1 MLGKDM
7 PSNSMQSH
15 EYFPHSSFHLECISD
30 IYIYH
35 SNSSKLEA
43 KNQNQKP

>member
-15 EYFPHSSFHLECISD
+15 EYFPYSSFHLECISD
-30 IYIYH
+30 IYIYIYIYH
-35 SNSSKLEA
+35 LTFIIPILAN
-43 KNQNQKP
+43 